1 MAKFTTSQVFIIA
14 SAAFL
19 GGLVV
24 SLFSSPQSG
33 AENRRRLLNSTE
45 DIKSKLKETGRDFK
59 NKNLP
64 DLYEATEKLGL
75 TEDDLI
81 PNG

>member
-1 MAKFTTSQVFIIA
+1 MAKFSVSQVFIIA

-33 AENRRRLLNSTE
+33 PENRKKLLNSTQ
-45 DIKSKLKETGRDFK
+45 DLKVKLRETGKEIK

-64 DLYEATEKLGL
+64 NLYEATEKLGL
-75 TEDDLI
+75 TDQDLI